1 MSANVFPATIET
13 ERLLLRAPQAGDGVA
28 VNAAIRESFAELHQW
43 MPWARVLPSEAETEA
58 FCQEAAAT
66 FATGAGF
73 PLFGFLKESGTFVLA
88 TDLFVHD
95 WAVPKF
101 EIGYWCRTSAQGRG
115 LVTEAVRALTRVG
128 FETLKAN
135 RIQICCDARNV
146 RSRRVAERADYR
158 LEATLR
164 NERIA
169 ADGALRTTLLFALLP
184 DEFMR
189 YGSGSD
195 RVVRQAGSLSK
206 RGR

>member
-1 MSANVFPATIET
+1 VTPTAFPTPIET
-13 ERLLLRAPQAGDGVA
+13 ERLLLRAPQADDGTL
-28 VNAAIRESFAELHQW
+28 VNAAIRESFADLHQW
-43 MPWARVLPSEAETEA
+43 MPWAHVLPSVAETEA
-58 FCQEAAAT
+58 HCREAGEK

-101 EIGYWCRTSAQGRG
+101 EIGYWYRTSAQGRG
-115 LVTEAVRALTRVG
+115 LVTETVRALTRVG

-135 RIQICCDARNV
+135 RIQICCDARNE
-146 RSRRVAERADYR
+146 RTRRVAERAGYR

-169 ADGALRTTLLFALLP
+169 ADGALRTTLMFAMLP
-184 DEFMR
+184 EEFAVT
-189 YGSGSD
+189 YGMED
-195 RVVRQAGSLSK
+195 KQ
-206 RGR
+206 